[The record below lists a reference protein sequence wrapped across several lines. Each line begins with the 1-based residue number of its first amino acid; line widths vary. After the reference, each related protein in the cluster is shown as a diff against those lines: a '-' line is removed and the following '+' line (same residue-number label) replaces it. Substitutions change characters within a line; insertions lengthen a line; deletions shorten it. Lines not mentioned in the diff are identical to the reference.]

1 MKKQIVTIK
10 YSRPFFW
17 RILKIFF
24 PDYDPDGT
32 VAVAFG
38 RITYANIEIPE
49 DYQVHESIHLRQH
62 CYSYFVAVFWWIL
75 YLFSK
80 RFRYS
85 QELEAFREQ
94 YKWIIVNQPFWRRK
108 KLDEY
113 AHQLSSSLYGSMVSF
128 EEARERIKER
138 KVDNSHIL

>member
-10 YSRPFFW
+10 YKRPFFW

-24 PDYDPDGT
+24 PDYDPDST

-38 RITYANIEIPE
+38 RFVYANCEIPE
-49 DYQVHESIHLRQH
+49 DYQVHESTHLRQH

-94 YKWIIVNQPFWRRK
+94 YKWVIVNQPFWRHK

-113 AHQLSSSLYGSMVSF
+113 AHQLSSALYGKMVSF
-128 EEARERIKER
+128 EQAREEIKKR
-138 KVDNSHIL
+138 HIDNSQIL